1 MLDVYEGSL
10 EGFSDPL
17 LPKGATPLPQP
28 EREIGY
34 LEAAQRG
41 VRENHIYP
49 LIANSPKATN
59 DKGWALD
66 GEKAKSL
73 AGDLST
79 PELRDYVLKA
89 GSEQEAAERREI
101 ALSRQATMEKLSQ
114 SGWDKSASYI
124 LASLFDPVEIAAV
137 TATTAGLGTIPDRMY
152 AAYKGVKA
160 ADAVSKA
167 TKVKRFTDV
176 ARNAKMGGVQGM
188 TEAAIFEGIRAAY
201 QPDADASNLPLYVA
215 FGGALG
221 ATTSGGAAAWRRA
234 KLATVYDKRM
244 ASGIPLTAEEE
255 EMFGSIIKD
264 RNLTTAIERHTEKT
278 PSGIDAGV
286 EVPSFKVGENDNAPT
301 QLGSNFLAFGMRGK
315 ISAVARAMA
324 SEDGDV
330 RALAPKFGLNSAGNS
345 NRSAVGFG
353 ANEIQSYLQASET
366 ARVVPDLQHA
376 RDGWMQRTYGKVWNP
391 MEAEGYK
398 VEFNEMVTK
407 ALRRGLLDGDS
418 DVLRSGQKFRESF
431 SGLHDQAV
439 KYKARGFVGKEVEK
453 ETYVPRIHDHAKI
466 DAAAQKVGRAEIVR
480 LVKEAILK
488 KQTIDDNIAE
498 TIADGYLHGIETRA
512 ARSALP
518 NGMVVKLG
526 IKEDTLEALRD
537 ALKSKLNDDAKVDD
551 LMGALERAVPTKPT
565 GEGVARSRTR
575 IDLDETHAITLP
587 DGSQLSFE
595 DLLVND
601 VEDLHTM
608 YTFQMGGAIG
618 LARNGLEVEG
628 GDSIET
634 ILQKIADRNATGKRI
649 PTGKLQEELD
659 ALKFMYDGIT
669 GQLAHQHSIGD
680 TGEAILRRIRDYN
693 YITSMGSSGLSSM
706 VEAANVLM
714 DHNVKTIA
722 KNLPEMR
729 NLIKKA
735 KDGNLDNQLLR
746 EMQHAF
752 GVGMDVWTG
761 RARTNWDEIETD
773 FIRSDYTKVDK
784 ALAYGR
790 TKVSMLSGMLPV
802 TAVLRRADGMFYAYD
817 WEAAAKAF
825 SKSGKYKAPFKNIK
839 MEQLGIDEQT
849 GTSIMQMINKY
860 AKYEDGKLVALNI
873 DDWSK
878 SGADGTKAADA
889 FKMSGYRHAMQS
901 VQDPNLGSLNRTL
914 RTPWGKTLGQFL
926 SYTLAAQEQQLQR
939 LAVRATHGDLGSIF
953 RITAGAAFVSSM
965 VYYTR
970 TLINAQG
977 KSDMAKQEYLEK
989 KLDPTA
995 FVFEGTLG
1003 YMGML
1008 SMYSTAIQR
1017 FNGNSLISNPTID
1030 LIQNVNKMGKSIA
1043 SITVGDKE
1051 LKEDELRA
1059 WLRMVPLQNFYPMA
1073 IVNNA
1078 LADAFTDQ

>member
-28 EREIGY
+28 EKEIGY
-34 LEAAQRG
+34 LDAAQRG

-49 LIANSPKATN
+49 LVANAPKSTD
-59 DKGWALD
+59 DKSWALD
-66 GEKAKSL
+66 AEKAKSL

-89 GSEQEAAERREI
+89 GSEEEAQERRQI
-101 ALSRQATMEKLSQ
+101 ALSRQETMKMLAQ
-114 SGWDKSASYI
+114 SGWDKTASYV
-124 LASLFDPVEIAAV
+124 LASMFDPTEIAAV
-137 TATTAGLGTIPDRMY
+137 TATTAGLGTIPDRIY

-160 ADAVSKA
+160 VNTISKA
-167 TKVKRFTDV
+167 EKVKRFTDV
-176 ARNAKMGGVQGM
+176 AHNAKIGGVGGM

-201 QPDADASNLPLYVA
+201 QPDASMSDLPLYIA

-221 ATTSGGAAAWRRA
+221 AGSAGGAAAWRRA
-234 KLATVYDKRM
+234 KLSTVYDKRM

-255 EMFGSIIKD
+255 EMFGDIIKD
-264 RNLTTAIERHTEKT
+264 RNLTTAVERHTVGG
-278 PSGIDAGV
+278 SMADGV
-286 EVPSFKVGENDNAPT
+286 DVPKFEVGANETAPK

-315 ISAVARAMA
+315 ISAVARAMN
-324 SEDGDV
+324 SESGDV
-330 RALAPKFGLNSAGNS
+330 RALAPKLGLNSAGNT
-345 NRSAVGFG
+345 NRDVVGFG
-353 ANEIQSYLQASET
+353 ANEIQSYLQASES
-366 ARVVPDLQHA
+366 ARVLPDLHNA
-376 RDGWMQRTYGKVWNP
+376 RDNWVQRTFGKSWNP
-391 MEAEGYK
+391 IEMEGYK
-398 VEFNEMVTK
+398 VQFNEMITK

-418 DVLRSGQKFRESF
+418 DVLRSAKKFRESF
-431 SGLHDQAV
+431 TGLYEQAK
-439 KYKARGFVGKEVEK
+439 KYKARGFGEK
-453 ETYVPRIHDHAKI
+453 ELDLNTYVPRIHDHAKI
-466 DAAAQKVGRAEIVR
+466 DEAVQKVGRDQVVR
-480 LVKEAILK
+480 LVKEAIIK
-488 KQTIDDNIAE
+488 KQSIDDNVAE
-498 TIADGYLHGIETRA
+498 MIADGYLHGIETRA

-526 IKEDTLEALRD
+526 IKEDTLEALRE
-537 ALKSKLNDDAKVDD
+537 ALTDKLKDTAKVDE
-551 LMGALERAVPTKPT
+551 LMGTIERAVPTKPT

-575 IDLDETHAITLP
+575 IDLDETHSITLN
-587 DGSQLSFE
+587 DGSSLSFE

-601 VEDLHTM
+601 IEDLHTM
-608 YTFQMGGAIG
+608 YSFQMGGAIG

-634 ILQKIADRNATGKRI
+634 ILQKIADNNATGKRI
-649 PTGKLQEELD
+649 ATYKLQEELD

-669 GQLAHQHSIGD
+669 GQLAHQHSVGA
-680 TGEAILRRIRDYN
+680 TGETILRRIRDYN

-735 KDGNLDNQLLR
+735 KDGNLDDSLLR

-761 RARTNWDEIETD
+761 RARTNWDEIETE

-784 ALAYGR
+784 TLAYGR
-790 TKVSMLSGMLPV
+790 NKVSMLSGMLPI

-817 WEAAAKAF
+817 WEGAAKAF
-825 SKSGKYKAPFKNIK
+825 AKSGKYKAPFAKIK
-839 MEQLGIDEQT
+839 MEQLGIDEPT
-849 GTSIMQMINKY
+849 GTKIMQMINQY
-860 AKYEDGKLVALNI
+860 AKYDDKGKLIALNI

-878 SGADGTKAADA
+878 SGADGAKAAEA

-901 VQDPNLGSLNRTL
+901 VQDPSLGSLNRTL

-939 LAVRATHGDLGSIF
+939 LAVRATHGDLGSVF
-953 RITAGAAFVSSM
+953 RVTAAAAMVSSM

-970 TLINAQG
+970 TLLNAQG
-977 KSDMAKQEYLEK
+977 KSEMAKQEYLEK

-1030 LIQNVNKMGKSIA
+1030 FVQNVNKMGKSLA

-1059 WLRMVPLQNFYPMA
+1059 WLRMLPLQNFYPMA
-1073 IVNNA
+1073 VVNNMI
-1078 LADAFTDQ
+1078 ADTFTDQ